1 MNTCA
6 DNRFFLVPPQFK
18 VVYIIS
24 GKFYSNSF
32 SKLSKFIKTKY

>member
-6 DNRFFLVPPQFK
+6 DNKFFPVPPQFK

-24 GKFYSNSF
+24 GKFYGTSF
-32 SKLSKFIKTKY
+32 SK